1 MATTTAKLK
10 PADTEGGEG
19 GQAPK
24 KKKGKLVMIIIIV
37 LVLVLG
43 GVGYLK
49 FFKKKGP
56 PPAPK
61 PGAVVTLDP
70 ITINL
75 AGGHFL
81 KLGLAL
87 QVTAAVKEAP
97 DGSKALDL
105 AVNELSNRSIT
116 ELSSNKS
123 RNAIKEDLKEKV
135 VKAYDDEVMDIY
147 FTQFVMQ

>member
-10 PADTEGGEG
+10 PAETEGDEET
-19 GQAPK
+19 P
-24 KKKGKLVMIIIIV
+24 KKKGKMKLIIIV
-37 LVLVLG
+37 VVVLALG
-43 GVGYLK
+43 GGAYMM

-56 PPAPK
+56 APPPK
-61 PGAVVTLDP
+61 PGAVVALDP

-81 KLGLAL
+81 KLGLAI
-87 QVTAAVKEAP
+87 QATAAVKEAP

-105 AVNELSNRSIT
+105 AVNELSNRTIA
-116 ELSSNKS
+116 ELSSNKV
-123 RNAIKEDLKEKV
+123 RNAIKAELKEKV
-135 VKAYDDEVMDIY
+135 VEAYEHEVMDIF

>member
-10 PADTEGGEG
+10 AAEAEGGEREE
-19 GQAPK
+19 AS

-49 FFKKKGP
+49 FIKKGP
-56 PPAPK
+56 PPAPV
-61 PGAVVTLDP
+61 PGAVVALDP

-87 QVTAAVKEAP
+87 QATAKVKEGP

-105 AVNELSNRSIT
+105 AVNELSNRSIA
-116 ELSSNKS
+116 ELSSNKN
-123 RNAIKEDLKEKV
+123 RNKIKEDLKEKV

>member
-1 MATTTAKLK
+1 MATTSAKLK
-10 PADTEGGEG
+10 PADAEGEG
-19 GQAPK
+19 AAAP

-56 PPAPK
+56 APAPK
-61 PGAVVTLDP
+61 AGAVVALDP

-75 AGGHFL
+75 TGGHFL

-87 QVTAAVKEAP
+87 QVTAKVKEAP

-105 AVNELSNRSIT
+105 AVNELSNRSIA
-116 ELSSNKS
+116 ELSSNKT
-123 RNAIKEDLKEKV
+123 RNTIKEELKEKV

>member
-1 MATTTAKLK
+1 MATTNAKLK
-10 PADTEGGEG
+10 PADAEGEAAA
-19 GQAPK
+19 AP

-49 FFKKKGP
+49 FVKKKGP
-56 PPAPK
+56 APAPK
-61 PGAVVTLDP
+61 AGAVVALDA

-75 AGGHFL
+75 TGGHFL

-87 QVTAAVKEAP
+87 QVTAKVKEAP

-105 AVNELSNRSIT
+105 AVNELSNRSIA
-116 ELSSNKS
+116 ELSSNKT
-123 RNAIKEDLKEKV
+123 RNTIKEELKEKV